1 MNKKMG
7 YAFFLIYNNNNNK
20 YSFNKNNDIY
30 ICIRITYIIL
40 SAIYFIKAWDICIST
55 HTRIK
60 IAFDVFLLMQMQI
73 TITIS
78 NTTNNNNIIIFI
90 LYNNKIEKSI

>member
-7 YAFFLIYNNNNNK
+7 YAFFLVIIIIINIHSTK
-20 YSFNKNNDIY
+20 TTIY

-78 NTTNNNNIIIFI
+78 NNTTNNNIIIFI
-90 LYNNKIEKSI
+90 LYNNKI